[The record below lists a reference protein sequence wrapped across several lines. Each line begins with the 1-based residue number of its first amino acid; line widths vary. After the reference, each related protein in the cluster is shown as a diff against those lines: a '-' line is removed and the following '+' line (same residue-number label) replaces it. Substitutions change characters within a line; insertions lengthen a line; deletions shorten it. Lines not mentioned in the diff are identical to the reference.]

1 MCKPVEQGI
10 GQDLVLDDLSP
21 AVEGQVCGD
30 DGGLCIG
37 PERKMIEE
45 QLTAFLVA
53 GHVSEL
59 ITDDKVIPLEACLQS
74 VQRAL

>member
-1 MCKPVEQGI
+1 MCKPVDQGI
-10 GQDLVLDDLSP
+10 GQDLVLDDLST

-37 PERKMIEE
+37 SERKMIEE

-53 GHVSEL
+53 GHVAEL

-74 VQRAL
+74 VQRSQ

>member
-1 MCKPVEQGI
+1 MCKPVDQGI

-37 PERKMIEE
+37 SEREMIEE
-45 QLTAFLVA
+45 QLSDIYRMLGINPHPF
-53 GHVSEL
+53 GK
-59 ITDDKVIPLEACLQS
+59 IKS
-74 VQRAL
+74 VVHP